1 MNTNIQKFEI
11 SFLMLT
17 YISIQIGFVLLKKFR
32 LYNDKL
38 PLRINQ
44 GYKNIKKDKKKK
56 LQILLVNKVFF
67 YNTFV

>member
-56 LQILLVNKVFF
+56 L
-67 YNTFV
+67 